1 MIIRNI
7 GTKIINIGSTVLM
20 PDAETDVSDT
30 VAAAPAIQTLI
41 SMGLIAA
48 VSEKKASATP
58 DPESKGEETKK
69 GTDIETGKKGSAEKK
84 AGSST

>member
-48 VSEKKASATP
+48 EREKKASTMP

-69 GTDIETGKKGSAEKK
+69 VTDTDTGKKGSTEKK